1 MAARVLIVDDDPA
14 ECRHLEKVI
23 RGLGHLTESV
33 AGGEAALTRLARKG
47 APPVSAV
54 ILDLVMPDVDGMA
67 VLERLQRVSH
77 GIPVIVQTPAA
88 GADASG
94 SAMRLGA
101 FDFLVKPGSVERI
114 RTSLANALRLG
125 ALEDEIVRM
134 RRSRSGT
141 LQFGDI
147 VGDTPST
154 ERVLRLAERSARSS
168 NPVLI
173 EGERGVGKEL
183 LARAV
188 HGSSGRRG
196 RGFVML
202 NGETAGQAEL
212 EAALFGPEAVDA
224 KGRSRHSDASGG
236 SLYIDEIGALPL
248 AAQARLVAFLEMRDR
263 DAHSG
268 ERTQRNDICVIAAAS
283 HPLIDLVS
291 AGRFR
296 EDLFYR
302 LSVTRIGLPPL
313 RERRGEIP
321 HLARRILAR
330 LGAEEMR
337 SGIFGISAAATDL
350 LSACDWPGNFREL
363 ENAILR
369 AMMLCGGSELSPV
382 DFPHLGAPSDNS
394 GLRQSRHPV
403 PAAHFVAANQEQA
416 VSERPLLAGPRA
428 DTRIAARYG
437 VARLL
442 DERGDMRPFEV
453 LEEEVIRFAIDHYR
467 GRMSEVA
474 RRLGIGR
481 STLYRKIRDYGIAP
495 EEAA

>member
-23 RGLGHLTESV
+23 RGLGYVTESV

-47 APPVSAV
+47 APPVAAV

-67 VLERLQRVSH
+67 VLERLQRESQGV
-77 GIPVIVQTPAA
+77 PVIVQTAA
-88 GADASG
+88 ASADAAG

-101 FDFLVKPGSVERI
+101 FDFLVKPGSVDRI
-114 RTSLANALRLG
+114 KTSLANAFRLG
-125 ALEDEIVRM
+125 ALEGEIVRM

-141 LQFGDI
+141 LRFSDI
-147 VGDTPST
+147 VGDTPAT
-154 ERVLRLAERSARSS
+154 ERVLRLAERAARSA

-202 NGETAGQAEL
+202 SGETAGQAEL
-212 EAALFGPEAVDA
+212 EAALFGPEADTG
-224 KGRSRHSDASGG
+224 GRSRPSDASGG
-236 SLYIDEIGALPL
+236 TLYIDEIGALPP
-248 AAQARLVAFLEMRDR
+248 AAQARLVAFFDGRDR
-263 DAHSG
+263 DNAPG

-302 LSVTRIGLPPL
+302 LSVTPIWLPPL

-330 LGAEEMR
+330 LGAEEVR
-337 SGIFGISAAATDL
+337 SGIFGISTAATDL
-350 LSACDWPGNFREL
+350 LSTCDWPGNFREL
-363 ENAILR
+363 ESSIFR
-369 AMMLCGGSELSPV
+369 AMMLCEGSELSPL
-382 DFPHLGAPSDNS
+382 DFPQLGARSENGSLPQGN
-394 GLRQSRHPV
+394 RIT
-403 PAAHFVAANQEQA
+403 VAARIDVADQEQA
-416 VSERPLLAGPRA
+416 VGEKPSLAAPRA

-442 DERGDMRPFEV
+442 DERGEMRPFEV

-467 GRMSEVA
+467 GQMSEVA

-481 STLYRKIRDYGIAP
+481 STLYRKVRDYGIAP